1 MCCRRS
7 LYAIIPEWGH
17 CILSINLK
25 KLEIMNYKSKA
36 NKIGI
41 ESLALLG
48 LRIIETVDKSG
59 IGEAKESKQYIEL
72 ESVNARYQKS
82 IDKDNEKEASSAIKS
97 LFKLRSELFDDM
109 YNYLHGLMKSPDSE
123 TKDAANLLFQHVSK
137 YGKNFDKL
145 KIADQSFRFI
155 RIIEAMKKPECEAAV
170 VKTML
175 TEKLSTLDQIQRS
188 YEDLYMQRGNES
200 KKKVAPSSLRNQMAA
215 AIKLYMEELKWMAN
229 SKGTQPWI
237 TLCNNIEKRFDE
249 VNVSKTRKLSEAT
262 TAENSTSTK

>member
-1 MCCRRS
+1 
-7 LYAIIPEWGH
+7 
-17 CILSINLK
+17 
-25 KLEIMNYKSKA
+25 MNYKSKA

-109 YNYLHGLMKSPDSE
+109 YNYLNGLMKSPDSE
-123 TKDAANLLFQHVSK
+123 TKDAANLLFQHISK

-145 KIADQSFRFI
+145 KIADQSFRYI
-155 RIIEAMKKPECEAAV
+155 RIIEALKKPEFEAAV
-170 VKTML
+170 IKTML
-175 TEKLSTLDQIQRS
+175 TERIATFDQTQRD
-188 YEDLYMQRGNES
+188 YEDFYMKRGNDS
-200 KKKVAPSSLRNQMAA
+200 KRRVAPSALRKEMVT
-215 AIKLYMEELKWMAN
+215 AIKSYMDELKWMAN
-229 SKGTQPWI
+229 SKGTIPWI
-237 TLCNNIEKRFDE
+237 TLRNNVEKRFDE
-249 VNVSKTRKLSEAT
+249 VNVSKTRKLSEDIIS
-262 TAENSTSTK
+262 ENSTSIKTA